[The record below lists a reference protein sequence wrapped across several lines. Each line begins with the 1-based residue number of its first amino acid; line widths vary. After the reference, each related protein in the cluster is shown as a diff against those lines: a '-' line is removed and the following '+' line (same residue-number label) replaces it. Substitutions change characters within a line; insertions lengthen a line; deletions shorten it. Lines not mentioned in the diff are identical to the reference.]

1 MPTPADWYA
10 PGASTKVAA
19 QFAVND
25 AGEAEIVCA
34 DGRRHRAEW
43 REVTVSPRL
52 ARLPRRLEFP
62 DGGWAEVADNDAVD
76 RALLRD
82 RSRPRPFAARAARVL
97 HFFERRL
104 WTAVL
109 LLGVAAAV
117 GITVVRVGIPAAADF
132 AAARLPGDA
141 VAQIGDDFYQRLRD
155 IGWLRASRL
164 SAAEWTR
171 AYQVFDAVAADLTGN
186 NHGGDAFHYR
196 LRLHDFSFDD
206 DGDDDGDDGDNGD
219 AGESMSIANALA
231 FPSGLVVFTDELV
244 TRLDDAQLA
253 AVAAHEIGHVRG
265 RHTLRMLIQSA
276 SVLTLF
282 GLLIG
287 DVSGLTLAPLALA
300 QLQYSRDFETEADC
314 FAYRYMAAKGIAWET
329 FGEAL
334 ARIEVDESTVDST
347 TVTRDHG
354 HEQHRDRD
362 RDQDGIA
369 ARLLELLSTHPP
381 SAARADPAAH
391 CPAN

>member
-1 MPTPADWYA
+1 
-10 PGASTKVAA
+10 
-19 QFAVND
+19 
-25 AGEAEIVCA
+25 
-34 DGRRHRAEW
+34 
-43 REVTVSPRL
+43 
-52 ARLPRRLEFP
+52 
-62 DGGWAEVADNDAVD
+62 
-76 RALLRD
+76 
-82 RSRPRPFAARAARVL
+82 
-97 HFFERRL
+97 
-104 WTAVL
+104 
-109 LLGVAAAV
+109 
-117 GITVVRVGIPAAADF
+117 VVRVGIPAAADF

-186 NHGGDAFHYR
+186 NHGGDTGDAFHYR

-206 DGDDDGDDGDNGD
+206 DGDGDGD

-314 FAYRYMAAKGIAWET
+314 FAYRYMATNGIAWEN

-334 ARIEVDESTVDST
+334 ARIEVDESTVDSA

-362 RDQDGIA
+362 RDRDQDQNGIA

>member
-10 PGASTKVAA
+10 PGASAKVAA

-76 RALLRD
+76 RALLR
-82 RSRPRPFAARAARVL
+82 SRPRPLVARAARVL

-104 WTAVL
+104 WSAVL
-109 LLGVAAAV
+109 LLGIAAAV

-171 AYQVFDAVAADLTGN
+171 AYQVFDAVAADLAGN
-186 NHGGDAFHYR
+186 NHAGDAFHYR
-196 LRLHDFSFDD
+196 LRLHDFSFDGD
-206 DGDDDGDDGDNGD
+206 DDDDGDGDGDAN
-219 AGESMSIANALA
+219 ESMSIANALA

-314 FAYRYMAAKGIAWET
+314 FAYRYMAAKGIAWEN

-362 RDQDGIA
+362 RDQDQNGIA